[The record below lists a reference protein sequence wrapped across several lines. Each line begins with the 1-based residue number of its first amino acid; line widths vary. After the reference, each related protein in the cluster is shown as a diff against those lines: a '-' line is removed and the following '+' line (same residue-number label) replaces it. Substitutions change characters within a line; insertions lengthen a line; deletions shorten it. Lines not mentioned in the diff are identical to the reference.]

1 MLLTV
6 ICEPHFLGQKIE
18 KVRGKKIDQEKLGL
32 SSARKRKKH
41 VIFSTNKEGSRK
53 KVNLI
58 KEAISYIQT
67 FVH

>member
-6 ICEPHFLGQKIE
+6 ICVPHFLGQKIE
-18 KVRGKKIDQEKLGL
+18 KVWGKNRSRK
-32 SSARKRKKH
+32 ARLIVSNKKKKH

-58 KEAISYIQT
+58 KEAISYI
-67 FVH
+67 